1 MGNRSCKNT
10 KRFAIYSIV
19 FINLF
24 IVSFFEALISLWE
37 FLGLCVLIALPLRY
51 KAFSS
56 FGFKNVAKYFLLS
69 IVFFLILPINYA
81 LQDYIENGTIYM
93 VFFWCSVAG
102 SFLFYAKTYF
112 QISKI
117 TKISYFKYYI
127 VLFLLLFLSIIVRP
141 MCETYLDWSIFVLY
155 CLTTLCQIFAWFK
168 IEGVKITN

>member
-1 MGNRSCKNT
+1 MDNRSGKNT
-10 KRFAIYSIV
+10 KRFSIYSIV

-37 FLGLCVLIALPLRY
+37 LLGLCVLIALPLRY
-51 KAFSS
+51 KAFSF

-69 IVFFLILPINYA
+69 IVFLLILPINYT
-81 LQDYIENGTIYM
+81 LQDYIENSTIYI
-93 VFFWCSVAG
+93 VFFWCGAVG

-127 VLFLLLFLSIIVRP
+127 ILLLLLFLSIIVRP
-141 MCETYLDWSIFVLY
+141 MCESYLDWLMFVLY
-155 CLTTLCQIFAWFK
+155 CLTTFCQIFA
-168 IEGVKITN
+168 